1 MISSNMTSISIRI
14 DKDMKDQLAEVFKR
28 EGMSF
33 SSGIRYLCYHHLQEA
48 RTTELKT
55 TAKEATI
62 KKTMT
67 NEDTNTHHDGDIKYN
82 SDGEP
87 MGVYHNGK
95 VEYNEKYKKRLG
107 IID

>member
-1 MISSNMTSISIRI
+1 MTSISIRI

-62 KKTMT
+62 KKTMID
-67 NEDTNTHHDGDIKYN
+67 EDANIRHDGDIKYN

-87 MGVYHNGK
+87 MGVYRNGK
-95 VEYNEKYKKRLG
+95 VEYNEKYKKIFG
-107 IID
+107 IAD